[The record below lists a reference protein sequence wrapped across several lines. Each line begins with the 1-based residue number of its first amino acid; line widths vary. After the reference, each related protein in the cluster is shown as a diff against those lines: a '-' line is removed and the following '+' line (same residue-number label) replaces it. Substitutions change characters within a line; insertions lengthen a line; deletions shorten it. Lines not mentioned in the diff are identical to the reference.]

1 MASVINFITSQLKY
15 RMHMKSVFMACA
27 YLIATGNVLVDV
39 DICPIVNVGIE
50 LYE

>member
-1 MASVINFITSQLKY
+1 
-15 RMHMKSVFMACA
+15 MKSVFMACA

-39 DICPIVNVGIE
+39 LVDICPIVNVGIE